1 MRKNNMRMDK
11 YNNECYTPYGMCPR
25 VEWCEKTKHGELL
38 ATIVAVS
45 LACLVSV
52 ILLPVVVVSKLVC
65 HILGIKL

>member
-1 MRKNNMRMDK
+1 MRMDK
-11 YNNECYTPYGMCPR
+11 CNNECYTPYGMCPR

-38 ATIVAVS
+38 ATIVAGS